1 LVNFIKCVTFLLGFM
16 LQPNLRGLHPSVGLL
31 RALHSGRS
39 ARPFASPEA
48 DNTGVSVR
56 ETAEPAAL
64 LVVARLVELR
74 GKAFTRQE
82 LAAIKDLSE
91 VGQFPCVAG

>member
-1 LVNFIKCVTFLLGFM
+1 MRSLNLLS
-16 LQPNLRGLHPSVGLL
+16 LADPEETSAVLISPP
-31 RALHSGRS
+31 RS
-39 ARPFASPEA
+39 CRSDPHTASPEA
-48 DNTGVSVR
+48 NNTGVSVR
-56 ETAEPAAL
+56 ETAEPDAL

-82 LAAIKDLSE
+82 LAAIEDLSE